1 MLVAGAVAGGVVE
14 EAVSG
19 VGVASFIHLGVKLR
33 AELFVV
39 FVEDGAFFGLVGLQ
53 EVADAPAIPRGL
65 HFLLGGVVLLEGLV
79 HLLLHALTNK

>member
-1 MLVAGAVAGGVVE
+1 MLVAGAVVGGVVE

-19 VGVASFIHLGVKLR
+19 VGVASFVCLGVKLR

-39 FVEDGAFFGLVGLQ
+39 FVEDAAFFGLVGLQ
-53 EVADAPAIPRGL
+53 ELPDAPAVTRGL
-65 HFLLGGVVLLEGLV
+65 HFLLGGVVFLEGLV